1 MDPVTILLS
10 ALSLAGT
17 ALQPIGEQAVK
28 DGYAGLKALIV
39 RRFGPK
45 SPKLE
50 RTLAD
55 HAEDPETYKAPME
68 KVLKEVGADQD
79 QEVLDA
85 AAELLKR
92 AEAAQPGVT
101 GGVVGQIN
109 AQGGRVIAIGR
120 DQVGT
125 IYMGDAA
132 SSAGSAGSGGSGAS
146 GGSPRVP

>member
-1 MDPVTILLS
+1 MDPMTVLLS
-10 ALSLAGT
+10 ALSLAGA
-17 ALQPIGEQAVK
+17 ALQPVGEQAVK

-39 RRFGPK
+39 QRFGPK

-79 QEVLDA
+79 QEVVDA
-85 AAELLKR
+85 ASELLKR

-109 AQGGRVIAIGR
+109 AQGGRVVAIGR

-125 IYMGDAA
+125 IYMGDA
-132 SSAGSAGSGGSGAS
+132 GSAGSTGGT
-146 GGSPRVP
+146 PRTP

>member
-17 ALQPIGEQAVK
+17 ALQPIGEQAVR
-28 DGYAGLKALIV
+28 DGYAGLKALVV

-45 SPKLE
+45 SPRLE

-92 AEAAQPGVT
+92 AEAAQPGIT

-109 AQGGRVIAIGR
+109 AQGGRIVITGGG
-120 DQVGT
+120 QGGS
-125 IYMGDAA
+125 IYMGDAGSLDPPA
-132 SSAGSAGSGGSGAS
+132 SE
-146 GGSPRVP
+146 

>member
-1 MDPVTILLS
+1 MDPTTILLS

-17 ALQPIGEQAVK
+17 ALQPISEQAVK

-39 RRFGPK
+39 QRFGLK

-68 KVLKEVGADQD
+68 KILKEVGADRD
-79 QEVLDA
+79 QEILDA
-85 AAELLKR
+85 ASELLKR
-92 AEAAQPGVT
+92 AEAAQPGIT

-109 AQGGRVIAIGR
+109 AQGGRVVAIGR

-125 IYMGDAA
+125 IHMGDAA
-132 SSAGSAGSGGSGAS
+132 GP
-146 GGSPRVP
+146 PRGP

>member
-17 ALQPIGEQAVK
+17 ALQPISEQAVK
-28 DGYAGLKALIV
+28 DGYAGLKALLV
-39 RRFGPK
+39 QRFGPK

-85 AAELLKR
+85 ADVQY
-92 AEAAQPGVT
+92 AAG
-101 GGVVGQIN
+101 
-109 AQGGRVIAIGR
+109 
-120 DQVGT
+120 
-125 IYMGDAA
+125 
-132 SSAGSAGSGGSGAS
+132 
-146 GGSPRVP
+146 